1 MASDWRSYDGI
12 ADRYDQVWAPRFEV
26 VAKRIWALMPPRPG
40 DKILDIGTGTGVLPR
55 TIPLLDR
62 NAFTVVG
69 CDLSPVMARRAGSRV
84 AGLQVVVADGTK
96 LPFRTESFDLATASF
111 VLSHARQ
118 YPAALEEAWR
128 VLKPSGT
135 LAVSNWA
142 PASDPYGPAWTECLA
157 GAVSKEE
164 VQRAG
169 AEVAPWEDHFSDP
182 AVLEAAVRQAGFTP
196 TRGDVVAVE
205 SHLTVEEF
213 LDDRELSSSG
223 RRGLQRLGAAR
234 WRRFKASAAE
244 TFHARFGSS
253 FTYRRHALIVIA
265 GKASGELTRQK
276 VDDALE
282 RIESKG
288 GRDRR
293 PEV

>member
-26 VAKRIWALMPPRPG
+26 VAKRIWALIPPRPG

-55 TIPLLDR
+55 TIPVVDR
-62 NAFTVVG
+62 RAFIVVG
-69 CDLSPVMARRAGSRV
+69 CDLSPVMVRRAGTRV
-84 AGLQVVVADGTK
+84 AGLHVVVADGTK
-96 LPFRTESFDLATASF
+96 LPFCTESFDLATASF

-118 YPAALEEAWR
+118 YRAALEEAWR
-128 VLKPSGT
+128 VLKPSGM

-182 AVLEAAVRQAGFTP
+182 AVLEAAVRQAGFT
-196 TRGDVVAVE
+196 TRADVVAVE

-223 RRGLQRLGAAR
+223 RRGLQLLGTAR

-244 TFHARFGSS
+244 MFHARFGSS
-253 FTYRRHALIVIA
+253 FTYRRHAVIVIG
-265 GKASGELTRQK
+265 GKPSGELPRQK
-276 VDDALE
+276 VDDTLE
-282 RIESKG
+282 GIESKG
-288 GRDRR
+288 RRDRR